1 MFKILSCVMATEVVC
16 IEAAGTQGIERDP
29 SDTRDGRDDQ
39 RRVP

>member
-1 MFKILSCVMATEVVC
+1 MFNVLSCVMVTEVVC

-29 SDTRDGRDDQ
+29 SDTRDERDDQ